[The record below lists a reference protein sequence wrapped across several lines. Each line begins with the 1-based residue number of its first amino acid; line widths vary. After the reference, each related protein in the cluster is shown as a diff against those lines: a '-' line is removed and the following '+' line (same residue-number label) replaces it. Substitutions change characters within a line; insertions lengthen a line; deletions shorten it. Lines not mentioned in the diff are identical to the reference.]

1 MSQTPNRRCRPGS
14 RAGRRCGP
22 VCLLLACAAFATTL
36 RAAPPISPLSP
47 PNFSLAL
54 GSPTLGGGLTA
65 ADILAP
71 GGGGPTVAVDGADLG
86 VSDPLD
92 DLDAAGVD
100 TPNPGAATFA
110 LMFSVSRSTIGA
122 VLPDPTLVA
131 AGVPYNVADQA
142 ARRQASGD
150 LYITTAVFDLVSG
163 PVPRGASGNNTLVTN
178 QFDEGG
184 TSFNVDP
191 EDSAETCN
199 ADPEDAQDEVD
210 ACAADA
216 ATRSGA
222 GVYFSLTS
230 GSPTLSQS
238 GFPGSANPS
247 GAHIFYNAKP
257 GQAATVLY
265 AGRGQLG
272 LSSAADDIDA
282 FVVFDAGEIGDFD
295 SGDIVLFSLAPGSPS
310 LGTIPG
316 ASSPGGAA
324 DIFIKRHGSAIAV
337 FASAS
342 MLGLGALPDK
352 DNVDALCLLPC
363 DDPMECATQHGIRR
377 VTGDCDNDGD
387 LDAADFACLLGCWSG
402 PGVPLD
408 DDGAATHDI
417 SVGGGGFAP
426 ADVIIE
432 VGDTVRW
439 TWTGGLHNVVSG
451 RFGFPDGN
459 FSSGAPTSVIG
470 TTYSVTF
477 TRNFLSTHPMPASVY
492 PYYCGVHGHA
502 GAVFV
507 AQDPCSRFDF
517 DGDRDVDMAD
527 AAAFQAA
534 AP

>member
-1 MSQTPNRRCRPGS
+1 MPPS
-14 RAGRRCGP
+14 
-22 VCLLLACAAFATTL
+22 LLLVCAAIATTL
-36 RAAPPISPLSP
+36 RAAPPLNPLSP
-47 PNFSLAL
+47 PNFSLDL
-54 GSPTLGGGLTA
+54 GSPTLGGGRTA
-65 ADILAP
+65 ADILAA
-71 GGGGPTVAVDGADLG
+71 GGGGPTVVVDGGDLG
-86 VSDPLD
+86 LTDPLD

-100 TPNPGAATFA
+100 TPHPGAGKFA
-110 LMFSVSRSTIGA
+110 LVFSVSRSTIGA
-122 VLPDPTLVA
+122 VSPDPALVA

-142 ARRQASGD
+142 ARRQAPGD
-150 LYITTAVFDLVSG
+150 LYITTTVFDLVSG
-163 PVPRGASGNNTLVTN
+163 PAPRGASGNNTLVTN

-184 TSFNVDP
+184 TSFGVDP
-191 EDSAETCN
+191 ADSAESYN
-199 ADPEDAQDEVD
+199 AAPEEEADDVD
-210 ACAADA
+210 ACSDGAT
-216 ATRSGA
+216 TRSGDA
-222 GVYFSLTS
+222 IYFSLTS
-230 GSPTLSQS
+230 GSPTLSQA

-247 GAHIFYNAKP
+247 GAHLFYNAKP
-257 GQAATVLY
+257 GQSSTVLY
-265 AGRGQLG
+265 AGRAQLG

-282 FVVFDAGEIGDFD
+282 FVVFDAGKIGAFD

-324 DIFIKRHGSAIAV
+324 DIFIKRHGSSLAV

-352 DNVDALCLLPC
+352 DDVDSLCLLPC
-363 DDPMECATQHGIRR
+363 EDPTECATQHGIRR

-387 LDAADFACLLGCWSG
+387 LDPTDFACLLDCWSG
-402 PGVPLD
+402 PDVQLD
-408 DDGAATHDI
+408 TDGTATHDV
-417 SVGGGGFAP
+417 SVGGGGFTP

-439 TWTGGLHNVVSG
+439 TWAGGLHNVVSG

-459 FSSGAPTSVIG
+459 FSSGAPTSITG
-470 TTYSVTF
+470 TMYSVTF
-477 TRNFLSTHPMPASVY
+477 TRHFLNNHPMPANVY

-507 AQDPCSRFDF
+507 ASDPCSRFDF